1 MRECARRLAV
11 LTVALVAAHG
21 AQAGETLDGYWMDSD
36 GEVILN
42 IGPCG
47 KARCGKV
54 AWLRKP
60 RGADGALC
68 ATTRTRR
75 RTCNR
80 ASSAA

>member
-54 AWLRKP
+54 AWP
-60 RGADGALC
+60 GPTAPLC

-75 RTCNR
+75 RACNR